1 MKDPIPCTAC
11 RYCCDGCPQGLDIPM
26 LLATY
31 NDVRFSPEVNVG
43 MRVEALPEDK
53 RPSACVG
60 CGKCSEICPQGID
73 VPKEMEQFSE
83 ALKKIPS
90 WAEICRQRDA
100 AQARR

>member
-1 MKDPIPCTAC
+1 MAKKKAVVSVRECVACGCCMKVCPRNAISIP
-11 RYCCDGCPQGLDIPM
+11 RGLYAEINSG
-26 LLATY
+26 L
-31 NDVRFSPEVNVG
+31 
-43 MRVEALPEDK
+43 
-53 RPSACVG
+53 CVG

>member
-1 MKDPIPCTAC
+1 MSIQIPDLFTAYNSAKTYGSNR
-11 RYCCDGCPQGLDIPM
+11 RYDTYYKNHTQGEHG
-26 LLATY
+26 A
-31 NDVRFSPEVNVG
+31 
-43 MRVEALPEDK
+43 A
-53 RPSACVG
+53 SACVG